1 MFDYVLCT
9 SAPTQGCDHGDRMN
23 DMVSDDNKYSRALRI
38 REETQEKC
46 VMQGGRMRM

>member
-9 SAPTQGCDHGDRMN
+9 SAPTQGCDHGDRMS
-23 DMVSDDNKYSRALRI
+23 DTVSDDNKYSRALRI